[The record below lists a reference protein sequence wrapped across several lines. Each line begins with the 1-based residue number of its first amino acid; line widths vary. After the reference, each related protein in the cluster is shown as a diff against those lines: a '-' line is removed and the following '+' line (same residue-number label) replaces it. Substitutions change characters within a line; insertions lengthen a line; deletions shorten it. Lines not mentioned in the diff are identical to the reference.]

1 MSIEF
6 KNIVKTYDQAPVLES
21 INAEIENGEFFA
33 IVGPSGC
40 GKSTLLR
47 MLAGLIDVT
56 DGVIK
61 IDGQTV
67 NNLPPKD
74 RKLTM
79 VFQDYALFPFLT
91 VEENIAFGLKA
102 RKMPE
107 DEISQRV
114 ARAVD
119 MVGLT
124 DFRTRKPKDLSGGQR
139 QRIALARAIASDAKI
154 CLMDEP
160 LSNLDAQLR
169 DRMRTEIRDLQRK
182 LQLTLIYVTHDQ
194 IEAMTMA
201 DHIMVLND
209 HHVQQ
214 IDTPLGIYNHPANE
228 FVANFFGSPQINFLS
243 GSYKDGQQEIVI
255 DAKLR
260 LPIHDPL
267 TKTNYLVGIRPNQLD
282 FQLSQDKGGN
292 ASLVDLT
299 NLGSQTLLTVRL
311 DNGQQLR
318 LTKPEQVSMPL
329 GQRIDVRLKGQAFI
343 FDPEKKNLAAVSVG
357 VSHG

>member
-6 KNIVKTYDQAPVLES
+6 KNIVKTYDQSPVLES
-21 INAEIENGEFFA
+21 INAEIANGEFFA

-67 NNLPPKD
+67 NNVPPKD

-107 DEISQRV
+107 TEISQRV
-114 ARAVD
+114 TRAVD
-119 MVGLT
+119 MVGLA
-124 DFRTRKPKDLSGGQR
+124 DFRSRKPKDLSGGQR

-169 DRMRTEIRDLQRK
+169 DRMRTEIRALQRK

-243 GSYKDGQQEIVI
+243 GSYKEHEREIVI
-255 DAKLR
+255 DTKLR
-260 LPIHDPL
+260 LPIQNQL
-267 TKTNYLVGIRPNQLD
+267 TKENYLVGIRPNQLD
-282 FQLSQDKGGN
+282 FQIAKNNGGN
-292 ASLVDLT
+292 ASLTDLT
-299 NLGSQTLLTVRL
+299 NLGSQTLLTARL

-318 LTKPEQVSMPL
+318 LTKSEQISMPIN
-329 GQRIDVRLKGQAFI
+329 QRIDLHLKGQAFI

-357 VSHG
+357 VDHG